1 MFKRNRT
8 QAVETVT
15 VPKAEYLALC
25 DRASSE
31 TARRVLD
38 GKPASSAPQWVI
50 ERQQQATQPVPVA
63 FDEAQIQLILEAH
76 YREVLASKEGRK
88 LWRKL
93 LSDCAAAE
101 RAAKIGR

>member
-1 MFKRNRT
+1 MFNRRI
-8 QAVETVT
+8 ETVT

-31 TARRVLD
+31 TARRVLGD
-38 GKPASSAPQWVI
+38 TPTSSAPQWVR
-50 ERQQQATQPVPVA
+50 ERQQQPVPVA
-63 FDEAQIQLILEAH
+63 FDEQQIALLLEAH
-76 YREVLASKEGRK
+76 YRQVLGSKDGRK

-101 RAAKIGR
+101 RAQKIGR

>member
-1 MFKRNRT
+1 MDMFNRRRA
-8 QAVETVT
+8 QVETVT

-31 TARRVLD
+31 TARRVLGD
-38 GKPASSAPQWVI
+38 TPTPAKAQRV
-50 ERQQQATQPVPVA
+50 TQPVPVA
-63 FDEAQIQLILEAH
+63 FDEQQIQLILEAH
-76 YREVLASKEGRK
+76 YRDVLASKEGRK